1 MSKIIAI
8 VGATGTQGGSII
20 AALENNPAYKI
31 RALTRNPNSDKAK
44 ALASRGVEVV
54 AADVNDEASLVKAF
68 DGTSVVFA
76 VTDFFEPFAR
86 VGAETAMDI
95 EYQQGINLARAAAQ
109 TASLELYIWSTLPDS
124 RTLSVGKVVVPHFAA
139 KARVDEFIK
148 KDKALLAKTVFL
160 WITFYATN
168 LTYPPFTPFLAVS
181 PPLPAHPP
189 SLIGQ

>member
-54 AADVNDEASLVKAF
+54 DADVNDEASLVKAF

-124 RTLSVGKVVVPHFAA
+124 RTLSDGKVVVPHFAA
-139 KARVDEFIK
+139 KARVDEFSK

-181 PPLPAHPP
+181 TPLPAHPP
-189 SLIGQ
+189 SLLG